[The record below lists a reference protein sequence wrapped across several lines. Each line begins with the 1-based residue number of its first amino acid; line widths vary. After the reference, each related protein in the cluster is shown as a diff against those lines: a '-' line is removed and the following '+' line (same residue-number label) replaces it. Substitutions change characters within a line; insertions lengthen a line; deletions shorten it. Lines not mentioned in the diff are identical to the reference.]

1 MTIPGEPKHS
11 EALRLIKIAM
21 GQLKKVQD
29 MIENNEYCPNI
40 SIQLLAVISIL
51 KKVNTKVLSKHL
63 ETCMREATEM
73 CEVEDKIEEL
83 EKIFELLER
92 TY

>member
-1 MTIPGEPKHS
+1 
-11 EALRLIKIAM
+11 M

-51 KKVNTKVLSKHL
+51 KKANTKVLSKHL
-63 ETCMREATEM
+63 ETCVREATET